1 MSDISLGTDRHRG
14 SDYAELSRQVRAA
27 GLLERRPGYYA
38 LRIGLVVGAL
48 AGLGVIF
55 VRLGQSWWQLAVAA
69 ALAVVIAQAGFVGH
83 DAGHR
88 QIARSRRVNDLIGI
102 VHANLLTGIS
112 YGWWVDKHNRH
123 HAHPNT
129 EGKDPDI
136 TVAPLSFTTA
146 QARRQRGVGAL
157 IVRHQAYLFF
167 PLLLLEGLHLH
178 AISLGA
184 VLGPRRLARRG
195 VEAGL
200 LALHLGG
207 YLAAVFLVLSPA
219 QAVAFIVVNQGLLG
233 LYLGCS
239 FAPNHKGMPILDADD
254 NLDYLR
260 RQVVTSRNVRGGRL
274 LDAVLG
280 GLNYQIEH
288 HLFPSMPCPSLRRAR
303 PLIQRYC
310 AEKNIGYHETSLARS
325 WAEGLRHLR
334 DIGQSEPQPAGRSG
348 RDETTR
354 RL

>member
-1 MSDISLGTDRHRG
+1 MSDTSIDADRQRG

-27 GLLERRPGYYA
+27 GLLERRRGYYA
-38 LRIGLVVGAL
+38 MRIGLVVGAFAAL
-48 AGLGVIF
+48 WALF
-55 VRLGQSWWQLAVAA
+55 FRLGESWWQLGVAV
-69 ALAVVIAQAGFVGH
+69 ALAVAFAQAGFLGH

-102 VHANLLTGIS
+102 VHGNLLTGIS

-136 TVAPLSFTTA
+136 TVAPLSFTTE
-146 QARRQRGVGAL
+146 QASRRRGLGAL
-157 IVRHQAYLFF
+157 VARHQAYLFF

-178 AISLGA
+178 VNSVRAL
-184 VLGPRRLARRG
+184 LGPRRVARRP

-207 YLAAVFLVLSPA
+207 YLAAVLLVLSPA
-219 QAVAFIVVNQGLLG
+219 QAIAFLLVNQGVLG

-239 FAPNHKGMPILDADD
+239 FAPNHKGMPILGPED

-260 RQVVTSRNVRGGRL
+260 RQVLTSRNVRGGL
-274 LDAVLG
+274 LVDTVLG

-288 HLFPSMPCPSLRRAR
+288 HLFPSMPCPNLRRAR
-303 PLIQRYC
+303 PLIRRFC
-310 AEKNIGYHETSLARS
+310 AEHDIDYHETTLSRS
-325 WAEGLRHLR
+325 WAEALRHLHEVGSR
-334 DIGQSEPQPAGRSG
+334 EPQTDAAVR
-348 RDETTR
+348 
-354 RL
+354 